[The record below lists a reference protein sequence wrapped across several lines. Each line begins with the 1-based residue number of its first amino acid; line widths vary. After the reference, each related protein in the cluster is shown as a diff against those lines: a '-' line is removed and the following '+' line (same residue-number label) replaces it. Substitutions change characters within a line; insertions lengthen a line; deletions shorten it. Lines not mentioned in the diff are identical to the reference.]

1 LLSRGADPDACDNR
15 GHRPDEGENFFAYV
29 DDFDQRE
36 IKEALNEVRAQ
47 GQERLSALRS
57 ELSLEGQQKPKF
69 SSNNSSSSSTTD
81 ASAASSSNSSIKSS
95 SSKGVDCASLFA
107 EADSHR
113 RKKVEQRTQQQQQ
126 QQHNSEHDD
135 LPAFGADDDD
145 AVTAVDTVVDE
156 IVASVD

>member
-1 LLSRGADPDACDNR
+1 VCRYLLSRGSNPDAADNR

-36 IKEALNEVRAQ
+36 IREALNEVRAQ

-57 ELSLEGQQKPKF
+57 ELSLEGQNKLQNG
-69 SSNNSSSSSTTD
+69 SSNSSSTD
-81 ASAASSSNSSIKSS
+81 ASATSS
-95 SSKGVDCASLFA
+95 SSKSRCSSKSVDCASLFA

-113 RKKVEQRTQQQQQ
+113 RKKADQHKQQ

-135 LPAFGADDDD
+135 LPAFGADDD